1 MRIIQEHSEE
11 SLQIFLGDEVYTYGN
26 VSLSTEVLAFVE
38 TIVITRVR
46 AISNNQ
52 FLCLLKWLSIS
63 PLF

>member
-46 AISNNQ
+46 ANYNNY
-52 FLCLLKWLSIS
+52 LL
-63 PLF
+63 